1 MESLFKKH
9 DRLVTVT
16 STEIIRQWANSIN
29 WDARLMSIRGPK
41 GVGKTTMMLQYIKLN
56 YKLLDRQVLYVSCE
70 DKYFSNHSL
79 LSLAEQFYLNGG
91 RHLFLDEV
99 HKYDD
104 WSNEIKEIYDFYPT
118 MRVVLSGSSLLSMTE
133 GDADLAR
140 RCINHDIQGLSF
152 REFLH
157 FYKGIKMPVYPLE
170 QVLEN
175 PAPLI
180 EEMNKHGRPIA
191 LLKEYL
197 KYGYYPYYLN
207 NETDYH
213 IAIQQVVNKIIDI
226 ELPRICGVDLNNTR
240 KIKSLLTIL
249 CASVPFQVD
258 ITKLATQSGLKRDT
272 IINYL
277 SYLDKAKLIRL
288 LYSDLKNIK
297 RMQKPDKIY
306 IDNTNLLNAWATTPI
321 QIGTIRETFVANQL
335 SVNHVVEFRKTN
347 GDFLVDSKYTFEVGG
362 DDKDFQQIAN
372 VADSFILADD
382 METAIGN
389 KLPIWVVGF
398 DY

>member
-9 DRLVTVT
+9 DRLVAVT

-29 WDARLMSIRGPK
+29 WDARLMAIRGPK

-99 HKYDD
+99 HKYED

-372 VADSFILADD
+372 VTDSFILADD
-382 METAIGN
+382 METAIGK

>member
-29 WDARLMSIRGPK
+29 WDARLMAIRGPK

-118 MRVVLSGSSLLSMTE
+118 MRIVLSGSSLLSMTE

-140 RCINHDIQGLSF
+140 RCINHNIQGLSF

-157 FYKGIKMPVYPLE
+157 FYKGIKMPIYPIE
-170 QVLEN
+170 QVLQD

-213 IAIQQVVNKIIDI
+213 IAIQQVVSKIIDI
-226 ELPRICGVDLNNTR
+226 ELPRICGVDMNNTR

-288 LYSDLKNIK
+288 LYSDLKSIK

-335 SVNHVVEFRKTN
+335 SVNHMVEFRKTN

-382 METAIGN
+382 METAIGK

>member
-29 WDARLMSIRGPK
+29 WDARLMAIRGPK

-56 YKLLDRQVLYVSCE
+56 YKFLDRQVLYVSCE

-335 SVNHVVEFRKTN
+335 SVNHVVEFRKTD

-382 METAIGN
+382 METAIGK

>member
-29 WDARLMSIRGPK
+29 WDARLMAIRGPK

-140 RCINHDIQGLSF
+140 RCINHNIQGLSF

-157 FYKGIKMPVYPLE
+157 FYKGIKMPIYPIE
-170 QVLEN
+170 QVLQD

-213 IAIQQVVNKIIDI
+213 IAIQQVVSKIIDI
-226 ELPRICGVDLNNTR
+226 ELPRICGVDMNNTR

-288 LYSDLKNIK
+288 LYSDLKSIK

-306 IDNTNLLNAWATTPI
+306 IDNTNLLNAWATMPI

-335 SVNHVVEFRKTN
+335 SVNHMVEFRKTN

-382 METAIGN
+382 METAIGK

>member
-9 DRLVTVT
+9 DRLVAVT

-29 WDARLMSIRGPK
+29 WDARLMAIRGPK
-41 GVGKTTMMLQYIKLN
+41 GVGKTTMILQYIKLN

-170 QVLEN
+170 HVLEN

-306 IDNTNLLNAWATTPI
+306 IDNTNLLNAWATAPI

-382 METAIGN
+382 METAIGK

>member
-9 DRLVTVT
+9 DRLITVT

-29 WDARLMSIRGPK
+29 WDARLMAIRGPK
-41 GVGKTTMMLQYIKLN
+41 GVGKTTMILQYIKLN

-79 LSLAEQFYLNGG
+79 LSLAEQFYL
-91 RHLFLDEV
+91 EV

-382 METAIGN
+382 METAIGK

>member
-9 DRLVTVT
+9 DRLVAVT

-29 WDARLMSIRGPK
+29 WDARLMAIRGPK

-104 WSNEIKEIYDFYPT
+104 WSTEIKEIYDFYPT

-306 IDNTNLLNAWATTPI
+306 IDNTNLLNAWATAPI

-372 VADSFILADD
+372 VTESFILADD
-382 METAIGN
+382 METAIGK
-389 KLPIWVVGF
+389 KLPIWIVGF

>member
-29 WDARLMSIRGPK
+29 WDARLMAIRGPK

-140 RCINHDIQGLSF
+140 RCINHNIQGLSF

-157 FYKGIKMPVYPLE
+157 FYKGIKMPIYPIE
-170 QVLEN
+170 QVLQD

-213 IAIQQVVNKIIDI
+213 IAIQQVVSKIIDI
-226 ELPRICGVDLNNTR
+226 ELPRICGVDMNNTR

-288 LYSDLKNIK
+288 LYSDLKSIK

-335 SVNHVVEFRKTN
+335 SVNHMVEFRKTN

-382 METAIGN
+382 METAIGK

>member
-29 WDARLMSIRGPK
+29 WDARLMAIRGPK

-56 YKLLDRQVLYVSCE
+56 YQLLDRQVLYVSCE

-91 RHLFLDEV
+91 RQLFLDEV

-118 MRVVLSGSSLLSMTE
+118 MRIVLSGSSLLSMTE

-213 IAIQQVVNKIIDI
+213 IVIQQVVNKIIDI

-335 SVNHVVEFRKTN
+335 SANHVVEFRKTN

-382 METAIGN
+382 METAIGK

>member
-9 DRLVTVT
+9 DRLITVT

-29 WDARLMSIRGPK
+29 WDARLMAIRGPK

-197 KYGYYPYYLN
+197 NYGYYPYYLN

-306 IDNTNLLNAWATTPI
+306 IDNTNLLNAWATAPI

-382 METAIGN
+382 METAIGK

>member
-1 MESLFKKH
+1 M
-9 DRLVTVT
+9 
-16 STEIIRQWANSIN
+16 
-29 WDARLMSIRGPK
+29 
-41 GVGKTTMMLQYIKLN
+41 
-56 YKLLDRQVLYVSCE
+56 
-70 DKYFSNHSL
+70 
-79 LSLAEQFYLNGG
+79 
-91 RHLFLDEV
+91 
-99 HKYDD
+99 
-104 WSNEIKEIYDFYPT
+104 
-118 MRVVLSGSSLLSMTE
+118 
-133 GDADLAR
+133 
-140 RCINHDIQGLSF
+140 
-152 REFLH
+152 
-157 FYKGIKMPVYPLE
+157 
-170 QVLEN
+170 
-175 PAPLI
+175 
-180 EEMNKHGRPIA
+180 
-191 LLKEYL
+191 
-197 KYGYYPYYLN
+197 
-207 NETDYH
+207 
-213 IAIQQVVNKIIDI
+213 

-258 ITKLATQSGLKRDT
+258 ITKLATLSGLKRDT

-306 IDNTNLLNAWATTPI
+306 IDNTNLLNAWATAPI

-382 METAIGN
+382 METAIGK
-389 KLPIWVVGF
+389 KLPVWVVGF

>member
-9 DRLVTVT
+9 DRLITVT

-29 WDARLMSIRGPK
+29 WDARLMAIRGPK

-118 MRVVLSGSSLLSMTE
+118 MRIVLSGSSLLSMTE

-297 RMQKPDKIY
+297 RMQKPEKIY

-382 METAIGN
+382 METAIGK

>member
-382 METAIGN
+382 METAIGK

>member
-29 WDARLMSIRGPK
+29 WDARLMAIRGPK
-41 GVGKTTMMLQYIKLN
+41 GVGKTTMILQYIKLN

-118 MRVVLSGSSLLSMTE
+118 MRVVLSGSSLLRMTE

-382 METAIGN
+382 METAIGK

>member
-9 DRLVTVT
+9 DRLVAVT

-29 WDARLMSIRGPK
+29 WDARLMAIRGPK

-104 WSNEIKEIYDFYPT
+104 WSTEIKEIYDFYPT
-118 MRVVLSGSSLLSMTE
+118 MRVVLSGSSLLCMTE

-306 IDNTNLLNAWATTPI
+306 IDNTNLLNAWATAPI

-382 METAIGN
+382 METAIGK

>member
-9 DRLVTVT
+9 DRLITVT

-29 WDARLMSIRGPK
+29 WDARLMAIRGPK

-56 YKLLDRQVLYVSCE
+56 YKFLDRQVLYVSCE

-335 SVNHVVEFRKTN
+335 SVNHVVEFRKTD

-382 METAIGN
+382 METAIGK

>member
-29 WDARLMSIRGPK
+29 WDARVMAIRRPK
-41 GVGKTTMMLQYIKLN
+41 GVGKTPMMLQYIKLN
-56 YKLLDRQVLYVSCE
+56 YQLLDRQVLYVSCE

-91 RHLFLDEV
+91 RQLFLDEV

-118 MRVVLSGSSLLSMTE
+118 MRIVLSGSSLLSMTE

-335 SVNHVVEFRKTN
+335 SANHVVEFRKTN

-382 METAIGN
+382 METAIGK

>member
-29 WDARLMSIRGPK
+29 WDARLMAIRGPK

-140 RCINHDIQGLSF
+140 RCINHNIQGLSF

-157 FYKGIKMPVYPLE
+157 FYKGIKMPIYPIE
-170 QVLEN
+170 QVLQD

-213 IAIQQVVNKIIDI
+213 IAIQQVVSKIIDI
-226 ELPRICGVDLNNTR
+226 ELPRICGVDMNNTR

-335 SVNHVVEFRKTN
+335 SVNHMVEFRKTN

-382 METAIGN
+382 METAIGK

>member
-29 WDARLMSIRGPK
+29 WDARLMAIRGPK

-56 YKLLDRQVLYVSCE
+56 YQLLDRQVLYVSCE

-91 RHLFLDEV
+91 RQLFLDEV

-118 MRVVLSGSSLLSMTE
+118 MRIVLSGSSLLSMTE

-335 SVNHVVEFRKTN
+335 SANHVVEFRKTN

-382 METAIGN
+382 METAIGK

>member
-1 MESLFKKH
+1 MESLFKKQ
-9 DRLVTVT
+9 DRLVAVT

-29 WDARLMSIRGPK
+29 WDARLMAIRGPK

-56 YKLLDRQVLYVSCE
+56 YKFLDRQVLYVSCE

-104 WSNEIKEIYDFYPT
+104 WSTEIKEIYDFYPT

-335 SVNHVVEFRKTN
+335 SVNHVVEFRKTD

-382 METAIGN
+382 METAIGK

>member
-29 WDARLMSIRGPK
+29 WDARLMAIRGPK

-56 YKLLDRQVLYVSCE
+56 YKFLDRQVLYVSCE

-118 MRVVLSGSSLLSMTE
+118 MRVVVSGSSLLSMTE

-335 SVNHVVEFRKTN
+335 SVNHVVEFRKTD

-382 METAIGN
+382 METAIGK

>member
-9 DRLVTVT
+9 DRLVAVT

-29 WDARLMSIRGPK
+29 WDARLMAIRGPK

-104 WSNEIKEIYDFYPT
+104 WSTEIKEIYDFYPT

-306 IDNTNLLNAWATTPI
+306 IDNTNLLNAWATAPI

-335 SVNHVVEFRKTN
+335 SVNHVIEFRKTN

-382 METAIGN
+382 METAIGK

>member
-9 DRLVTVT
+9 DRLITVT

-29 WDARLMSIRGPK
+29 WDARLMAIRGPK
-41 GVGKTTMMLQYIKLN
+41 GVGKTTMMLQHIKLN

-118 MRVVLSGSSLLSMTE
+118 MRVVVSGSSLLSMTE

-170 QVLEN
+170 QVLED

-213 IAIQQVVNKIIDI
+213 IAIQQVVNKVIDI

-272 IINYL
+272 IIHYL
-277 SYLDKAKLIRL
+277 SYLDKAKLIHL

-306 IDNTNLLNAWATTPI
+306 IDNTNLLHAWATTPI

-372 VADSFILADD
+372 VADSFVLADD
-382 METAIGN
+382 METAIGK
-389 KLPIWVVGF
+389 KLPIWIVGF

>member
-29 WDARLMSIRGPK
+29 WDARLMAIRGPK

-91 RHLFLDEV
+91 RHLFLDEI

-104 WSNEIKEIYDFYPT
+104 WSTEIKEIYDFYPT

-306 IDNTNLLNAWATTPI
+306 IDNTNLLNAWATAPI

-372 VADSFILADD
+372 VTDSFILADD
-382 METAIGN
+382 METAIGK

>member
-9 DRLVTVT
+9 DRLVAVT

-29 WDARLMSIRGPK
+29 WDARLMAIRGPK

-249 CASVPFQVD
+249 CATVPFQVD

-335 SVNHVVEFRKTN
+335 SVNHVIEFRKTN

-372 VADSFILADD
+372 VTDSFILADD
-382 METAIGN
+382 METAIGK

>member
-29 WDARLMSIRGPK
+29 WDARLMAIRGPK

-191 LLKEYL
+191 LLNEYL

-335 SVNHVVEFRKTN
+335 SANHVVEFRKTN

-382 METAIGN
+382 METAIDK

>member
-9 DRLVTVT
+9 DRLITVT

-29 WDARLMSIRGPK
+29 WNARLMAIRGPK
-41 GVGKTTMMLQYIKLN
+41 GVGKTTMMLQHIKLN

-118 MRVVLSGSSLLSMTE
+118 MRVVVSGSSLLSMTE

-258 ITKLATQSGLKRDT
+258 ITKLSTQSGLKRDT

-335 SVNHVVEFRKTN
+335 SVNHVVEFRKTD

-382 METAIGN
+382 METAIGK

>member
-29 WDARLMSIRGPK
+29 WDARLMAIRGPK

-56 YKLLDRQVLYVSCE
+56 YKFLDRQVLYVSCE

-258 ITKLATQSGLKRDT
+258 ITKLSTQSGLKRDT

-335 SVNHVVEFRKTN
+335 SVNHVVEFRKTD

-382 METAIGN
+382 METAIGK